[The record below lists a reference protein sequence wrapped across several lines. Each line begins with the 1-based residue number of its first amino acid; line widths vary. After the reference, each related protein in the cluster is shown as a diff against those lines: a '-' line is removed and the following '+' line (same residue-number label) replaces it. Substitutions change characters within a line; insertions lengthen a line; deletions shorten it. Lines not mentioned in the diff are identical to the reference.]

1 MANQS
6 KATDAKPPPSRD
18 ILQQPLT
25 LPCGVVLKNRLA
37 KAALTEGLADAAN
50 NATPA
55 HQRLYARWARGG
67 AGLVLTGNVQVDRRY
82 LERPG
87 NIVIEDRQGIEALHA
102 LAMAGTVQDTQ
113 LWMQISHAGRQTT
126 GLVNTD
132 PVGPS
137 AVPLAMP
144 RAFKGRFGTPRAL
157 TETEILDIVERFAVA
172 ATVARDAGFTGVE
185 VHAAHGYLLS
195 EFLSPRA
202 NVRTDRWGGSLENRA
217 RLLLEVI
224 GAIRKAVGPSFPI
237 GVKLNSSDFQKG
249 GFSHADCLQV
259 VAWLNEVGVD
269 LLEISGGNYEQPVLM
284 GFSGME
290 PVFEEQVRDSTR
302 LREAYFLDYA
312 ARIRQVARMP
322 VMVTGGF
329 RSASAMTQALAQD
342 DCQVIGMGR
351 PFCVM
356 PDIPQR
362 LLANT
367 LDQAPAPEKSLRY
380 GPGFLGPNSTND
392 LLRLINNFSTQA
404 WFCMQLIR
412 MGQGQDPDPNMS
424 LLGAMLRY
432 ERFERR
438 CAKAVLQ
445 RFQQAG

>member
-1 MANQS
+1 MTNQS
-6 KATDAKPPPSRD
+6 NAIDAKSLPSRD

-50 NATPA
+50 NPTAA
-55 HQRLYARWARGG
+55 HSRLYARWAQGG

-87 NIVIEDRQGIEALHA
+87 NIVIENRQATEALR
-102 LAMAGTVQDTQ
+102 AMATAGTAQDTH

-144 RAFKGRFGTPRAL
+144 KAFKSRFGTPRAL
-157 TETEILDIVERFAVA
+157 TEPEILDIIQRFALA
-172 ATVARDAGFTGVE
+172 ATVAKETGFTGVE
-185 VHAAHGYLLS
+185 VHAAHGYLIS

-202 NVRTDRWGGSLENRA
+202 NVRTDRWGGSLENRT
-217 RLLLEVI
+217 RLLLQVI
-224 GAIRKAVGPSFPI
+224 NATREAVGPGFPI
-237 GVKLNSSDFQKG
+237 AVKLNSSDFQKG
-249 GFSHADCLQV
+249 GFSHAECLQV
-259 VAWLNEVGVD
+259 VAWLNEAGVD

-284 GFSGME
+284 GFSGTE
-290 PVFEEQVRDSTR
+290 PVHEEQVRDSTR

-329 RSASAMTQALAQD
+329 RSVSTMTGALAQD
-342 DCQVIGMGR
+342 DCQLIGMGR

-356 PDIPQR
+356 PDVPQR
-362 LLANT
+362 LLSGA
-367 LDQAPAPEKSLRY
+367 LDQAPTPEQTLRY
-380 GPGFLGPNSTND
+380 GPGFLGPNSKND

-412 MGQGQDPDPNMS
+412 MGRGQDPDPHMS
-424 LLGAMLRY
+424 LMGAMVCY

-438 CAKAVLQ
+438 CAKAV
-445 RFQQAG
+445 RHHS

>member
-1 MANQS
+1 MAAQDNP
-6 KATDAKPPPSRD
+6 TDAKPPPDATLLHQSL
-18 ILQQPLT
+18 I
-25 LPCGVVLKNRLA
+25 LPCGAVLKNRLA

-50 NATPA
+50 HPTAA
-55 HQRLYARWARGG
+55 HNRLYARWAQGG

-87 NIVIEDRQGIEALHA
+87 NIVIEDRQGLEALR
-102 LAMAGTVQDTQ
+102 AMAAAGTAQDTH

-144 RAFKGRFGTPRAL
+144 KAFKSRFGTPRAL
-157 TETEILDIVERFAVA
+157 TETEILDIIQRFALV
-172 ATVARDAGFTGVE
+172 ATVAREAGFTGVE

-202 NVRTDRWGGSLENRA
+202 NVRTDRWGGSLDNRA

-224 GAIRKAVGPSFPI
+224 NATRKAVGPSFPI

-249 GFSHADCLQV
+249 GFSHAECLQV
-259 VAWLNEVGVD
+259 VGWLNEAGVD

-284 GFSGME
+284 GFSGTE
-290 PVFEEQVRDSTR
+290 PIYEEQVRDSTR

-329 RSASAMTQALAQD
+329 RSATVMAQALAQD
-342 DCQVIGMGR
+342 DCQLIGMGR

-356 PDIPQR
+356 PDVPRR
-362 LLANT
+362 LLNGT
-367 LDQAPAPEKSLRY
+367 VDQAPTPEKTLRY
-380 GPGFLGPNSTND
+380 GPGFLGPHSRND

-404 WFCMQLIR
+404 WFCMQLIH
-412 MGQGQDPDPNMS
+412 MGQGLDPDPNMS
-424 LLGAMLRY
+424 LMGAMARY
-432 ERFERR
+432 ERHERR
-438 CAKAVLQ
+438 CARAV
-445 RFQQAG
+445 RGHRPA